1 MRIELQP
8 AYILHSRPFR
18 DTSIIIDCFSRD
30 YGRVSLLAK
39 GARSAK
45 SKQRQLLQPFTSL
58 LLSWQGKGDLKTLV
72 GVEAVG
78 QGLFLQGN
86 VLFSGLYINEVLVR
100 LLPQMDAHPDILH
113 LYQQVLGKLE
123 QVNRGEAELLEPSL
137 RQFEFNLLEA
147 LGYAIDFHSDCR
159 GQPIRPDSWY
169 QLYPEHGFLSVQP
182 NPDEVSFQ
190 GACLVAIG
198 SGDYSSL
205 AILRTAKQLARVAL
219 KPYLGSKPLQSR
231 MLFVSQPLS

>member
-8 AYILHSRPFR
+8 AYILHTRPFR
-18 DTSIIIDCFSRD
+18 DTSLIIDCFSRD

-45 SKQRQLLQPFTSL
+45 SRQRQLLQPFTPL

-72 GVEAVG
+72 GVETEG
-78 QGLFLQGN
+78 QGLFLQGK

-100 LLPQMDAHPDILH
+100 LLPQMDAHPDILF
-113 LYQQVLGKLE
+113 LYQQVLARLE
-123 QVNRGEAELLEPSL
+123 QVNQGETDLLEPSL
-137 RQFEFNLLEA
+137 RQFEFSLLEA
-147 LGYAIDFHSDCR
+147 LGYGIDFHSDCQ
-159 GQPIRPDSWY
+159 GQPLQPEGWY
-169 QLYPEHGFLSVQP
+169 QLYPERGFLSVQP

-190 GACLVAIG
+190 GACLKAIG
-198 SGDYSSL
+198 EGDFSSL
-205 AILRTAKQLARVAL
+205 VNLRTAKQLARVAL

-231 MLFVSQPLS
+231 MLFASQPLS